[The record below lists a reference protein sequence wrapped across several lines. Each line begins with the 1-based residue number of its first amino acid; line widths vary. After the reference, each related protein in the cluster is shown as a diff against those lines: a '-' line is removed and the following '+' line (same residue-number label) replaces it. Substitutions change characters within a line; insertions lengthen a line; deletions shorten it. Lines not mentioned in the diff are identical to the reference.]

1 MIDQFAFLISEGF
14 KSFYRN
20 KLASFLCVITIF
32 INFSVLGSLFSIG
45 NNTNSLVDFF
55 RSKYTFEIFL
65 NENVEKNTYL
75 DFINQLKD
83 NKIVADTELIDKEKS
98 AIIFKEEFGE
108 DVVKMLGYNPLPVS
122 IKVFINEENFE
133 YGSVDLLIKSLSSID
148 FVDDIEYRG
157 KYIDEVEDRINLAI
171 FLFLIFVIAIIFLSY
186 QIISNTIN
194 LSMTNRKNF
203 IDILKYNGASDI
215 FIKIPFYI
223 ESILYSTIGSLISFF
238 FVKYLFLSFNSYF
251 SINIKI
257 DDYLWLWIIG
267 FSIFIGLYSS
277 NQSMKRNLYEW
288 KK

>member
-32 INFSVLGSLFSIG
+32 INFSILGSLFAIG
-45 NNTNSLVDFF
+45 NNTNSFVDFF
-55 RSKYTFEIFL
+55 RSKYTIEIFL

-83 NKIVADTELIDKEKS
+83 NKIVADTELIDKQKS

-108 DVVKMLGYNPLPVS
+108 DVVKMLGYNPLPIS

-133 YGSVDLLIKSLSSID
+133 YATVDLLIKSLSSID

-238 FVKYLFLSFNSYF
+238 FVKYLFISFNSYF
-251 SINIKI
+251 NINIKV

-277 NQSMKRNLYEW
+277 NQSMKRNLYE
-288 KK
+288 

>member
-32 INFSVLGSLFSIG
+32 INFSILGSLFSIG

-65 NENVEKNTYL
+65 NENVEKKTYL

-223 ESILYSTIGSLISFF
+223 ESILYSTIGSLISFY

-277 NQSMKRNLYEW
+277 NQSMKRNLYE
-288 KK
+288 

>member
-223 ESILYSTIGSLISFF
+223 ESILYSTIGSLISFY

-277 NQSMKRNLYEW
+277 NQSMKRNLYE
-288 KK
+288 